1 MVEIHVRVEMLYIV
15 VLRICSSKADPES
28 NLTERIL
35 MQQNL
40 CHRQG
45 STADLNHMISYN
57 HINSPSSLLTPSEN
71 FKSGNG

>member
-1 MVEIHVRVEMLYIV
+1 MYIV

-28 NLTERIL
+28 YLAERIL

-40 CHRQG
+40 CHRKG
-45 STADLNHMISYN
+45 SKADLNHIISYN